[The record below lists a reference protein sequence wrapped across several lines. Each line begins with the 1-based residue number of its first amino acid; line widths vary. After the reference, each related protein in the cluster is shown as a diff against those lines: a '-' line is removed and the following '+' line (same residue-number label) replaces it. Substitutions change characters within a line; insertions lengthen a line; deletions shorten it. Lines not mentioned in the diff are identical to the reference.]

1 MKNIVIKANNLGKEY
16 ILRPNNSYKT
26 LRDSISDIPKRI
38 FNLSKK
44 QQKESFWALR
54 NASFELEKGDALG
67 IIGPNGAGKS
77 TLLKILARITT
88 PTEGQAEITG
98 KVATMLEVGTGF
110 NPELT
115 GRENIYLNG
124 AIIGM
129 KKNEINKKFDKIVE
143 FSEIQRFIDI
153 PVKKYSSGMQVR
165 LAFSVAAHLDPEILL
180 LDEVLAVGDL
190 AFQKKSLL
198 KMRDIVKDQGRTVL
212 FVSHNMAAVQS
223 LCNKTLLFNNGKIKE
238 FGKTEAVIS
247 KYIKGVYK
255 DTKVSLSDKKRS
267 GNGEIKIT
275 DFWIENPI
283 GQRTKSPKSG
293 GKYKF
298 IFQYECHR
306 GTTKGIVDIG
316 FFAQTIP
323 GESLFSHFASY
334 TGQTAKL
341 NKSKGQFI
349 FSFDKFPLTEG
360 RYKLTIHTT
369 IDGCEADFV
378 PDAAEFSV
386 QDGMFFNSKVTINQ
400 KISPLLVDGDWK
412 YE

>member
-124 AIIGM
+124 AIICM

-212 FVSHNMAAVQS
+212 FVSHNMAQ
-223 LCNKTLLFNNGKIKE
+223 N
-238 FGKTEAVIS
+238 
-247 KYIKGVYK
+247 
-255 DTKVSLSDKKRS
+255 
-267 GNGEIKIT
+267 IT
-275 DFWIENPI
+275 F
-283 GQRTKSPKSG
+283 
-293 GKYKF
+293 
-298 IFQYECHR
+298 
-306 GTTKGIVDIG
+306 
-316 FFAQTIP
+316 
-323 GESLFSHFASY
+323 
-334 TGQTAKL
+334 
-341 NKSKGQFI
+341 
-349 FSFDKFPLTEG
+349 
-360 RYKLTIHTT
+360 
-369 IDGCEADFV
+369 
-378 PDAAEFSV
+378 
-386 QDGMFFNSKVTINQ
+386 
-400 KISPLLVDGDWK
+400 
-412 YE
+412 